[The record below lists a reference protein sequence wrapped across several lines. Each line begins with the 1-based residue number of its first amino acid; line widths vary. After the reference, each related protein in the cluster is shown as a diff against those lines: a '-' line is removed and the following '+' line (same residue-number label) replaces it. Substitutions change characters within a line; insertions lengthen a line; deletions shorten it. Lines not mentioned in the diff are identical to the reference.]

1 MTHPKF
7 KNAACFL
14 MFSALSEIMLDMY
27 QYVKPLNHFDSLLMT
42 KLFNLK
48 VDFERVSKK
57 AFLMFPEEEQVSF
70 MKMITV
76 FETLIDTA
84 NDEKKFMQLMGLIE
98 AWQNGDLTVVN
109 TKEELVKVADE
120 VKEGKSDVL

>member
-1 MTHPKF
+1 
-7 KNAACFL
+7 

-27 QYVKPLNHFDSLLMT
+27 KYVKPLNHFDSLLMT

-57 AFLMFPEEEQVSF
+57 AFLMFPEEEQLSF
-70 MKMITV
+70 MNMINV
-76 FETLIDTA
+76 FDKLIDSA

-98 AWQNGDLTVVN
+98 AWQNGQLTVVN
-109 TKEELVKVADE
+109 TKEELVKVADD
-120 VKEGKSDVL
+120 VKNNKIDVL

>member
-1 MTHPKF
+1 MNPRF

-27 QYVKPLNHFDSLLMT
+27 KYVKPLNHFDSLLMT

-57 AFLMFPEEEQVSF
+57 AFLMFPEEEQLSF
-70 MKMITV
+70 MNMINV
-76 FETLIDTA
+76 FDKLIDSA

-98 AWQNGDLTVVN
+98 AWQNDQLTVVN
-109 TKEELVKVADE
+109 TKEELVKVADD
-120 VKEGKSDVL
+120 VKNNKIDVL

>member
-1 MTHPKF
+1 MNPRF

-27 QYVKPLNHFDSLLMT
+27 KYVKPLNHFDSLLMT

-57 AFLMFPEEEQVSF
+57 AFLMFPEEEQLSF
-70 MKMITV
+70 MNMINV
-76 FETLIDTA
+76 FDKLIDSA

-98 AWQNGDLTVVN
+98 AWQNGQLTVVN
-109 TKEELVKVADE
+109 TKEELVKVADD
-120 VKEGKSDVL
+120 VKNNKIDVL

>member
-1 MTHPKF
+1 MNPRF

-27 QYVKPLNHFDSLLMT
+27 KYVKPLNHFDPLLMT

-57 AFLMFPEEEQVSF
+57 AFLMFPEEEQLSF
-70 MKMITV
+70 MNMINV
-76 FETLIDTA
+76 FDKLIDSA

-109 TKEELVKVADE
+109 TKEELVKVADD
-120 VKEGKSDVL
+120 VKNDKIDIL

>member
-1 MTHPKF
+1 MNPRF

-27 QYVKPLNHFDSLLMT
+27 KYVKPLNHFDSLLMT

-57 AFLMFPEEEQVSF
+57 AFLMFPEEEQLSF
-70 MKMITV
+70 MKMIV
-76 FETLIDTA
+76 SFWGV
-84 NDEKKFMQLMGLIE
+84 KK
-98 AWQNGDLTVVN
+98 
-109 TKEELVKVADE
+109 
-120 VKEGKSDVL
+120 

>member
-1 MTHPKF
+1 MTPKF

-27 QYVKPLNHFDSLLMT
+27 QYVKPLNHFDSFLMT

-76 FETLIDTA
+76 FETLIDSA

-109 TKEELVKVADE
+109 TKEELVKVADD
-120 VKEGKSDVL
+120 VKEGKIDVL

>member
-1 MTHPKF
+1 MTPKF

-27 QYVKPLNHFDSLLMT
+27 EHVKPLSHFDPALYT
-42 KLFNLK
+42 KLVNLK
-48 VDFERVSKK
+48 VNFERVSKK
-57 AFLMFPEEEQVSF
+57 AFLMFPEQEQVSF
-70 MKMITV
+70 MRMITV

-120 VKEGKSDVL
+120 VKEGKMDVL

>member
-1 MTHPKF
+1 MNPQF

-27 QYVKPLNHFDSLLMT
+27 KYVKPLNHFDSLLMT

-57 AFLMFPEEEQVSF
+57 AFLMFPEEEQLSF
-70 MKMITV
+70 MNMINV
-76 FETLIDTA
+76 FDKLIDSA
-84 NDEKKFMQLMGLIE
+84 NDEKKFMQLMGLIQ

-120 VKEGKSDVL
+120 IKEGKSDVL

>member
-1 MTHPKF
+1 MNPRF

-27 QYVKPLNHFDSLLMT
+27 KYVKPLNHFDSLLMT
-42 KLFNLK
+42 QLFNLK

-57 AFLMFPEEEQVSF
+57 AFLMFPEEEQLSF
-70 MKMITV
+70 MNMINV
-76 FETLIDTA
+76 FDKLIDSA

-120 VKEGKSDVL
+120 IKEGKSDVL

>member
-1 MTHPKF
+1 MNPRF

-27 QYVKPLNHFDSLLMT
+27 KYVKPLNHFDSLLMT

-57 AFLMFPEEEQVSF
+57 AFLMFPEEEQLSF
-70 MKMITV
+70 MNMINV
-76 FETLIDTA
+76 FDRLIDSA

-98 AWQNGDLTVVN
+98 AWQNGQLTVVN
-109 TKEELVKVADE
+109 TKEELVKVADD
-120 VKEGKSDVL
+120 VKNNKIDVL

>member
-1 MTHPKF
+1 MTPKF

-27 QYVKPLNHFDSLLMT
+27 HYVKPLNHFDSLLMT

-76 FETLIDTA
+76 FETLIESA

-109 TKEELVKVADE
+109 TKEELVKVADD
-120 VKEGKSDVL
+120 VKEGKIDVL

>member
-1 MTHPKF
+1 MTPKF

-27 QYVKPLNHFDSLLMT
+27 HYVKPLNHFDSLLMT

-76 FETLIDTA
+76 FETLIDSA

-109 TKEELVKVADE
+109 TKEELAKVADD
-120 VKEGKSDVL
+120 VKEGKIDVL

>member
-1 MTHPKF
+1 MNPRF

-14 MFSALSEIMLDMY
+14 MFSALSEIMLDLY
-27 QYVKPLNHFDSLLMT
+27 KYVKPLNHFDSLLMT

-57 AFLMFPEEEQVSF
+57 AFLMFPEEEQLSF
-70 MKMITV
+70 MNMINV
-76 FETLIDTA
+76 FDRLIDAA

-120 VKEGKSDVL
+120 IKEGKSDVI